1 MINQTQ
7 LLLLLKVTIL
17 AFILGSISLP
27 HIIELVSPFWLLL
40 FFIYWLIYSDIRGIF
55 SAALILG
62 LLLDVLQGAILG
74 QNALALIVSSAFIL
88 SVKKSFFVSN
98 LTTQQVYVFIA
109 SLVYLVLF
117 LMTHLVSRLQI
128 QWLIIFVP
136 FTGALMWPSCSL
148 FVGKTKAIIEFLLWI
163 KLGI

>member
-27 HIIELVSPFWLLL
+27 TILELASPFWLLM
-40 FFIYWLIYSDIRGIF
+40 FFIYWLIYSDSNGIF

-109 SLVYLVLF
+109 SLIYLVLF
-117 LMTHLVSRLQI
+117 LMTHLMVQSLQI
-128 QWLIIFVP
+128 QWLILFVP
-136 FTGALMWPSCSL
+136 FTGALMWP
-148 FVGKTKAIIEFLLWI
+148 VVRFLLA
-163 KLGI
+163 KLKQ

>member
-27 HIIELVSPFWLLL
+27 IILELVSPFWLLI
-40 FFIYWLIYSDIRGIF
+40 FFIYWLIYSDSNGIF

-109 SLVYLVLF
+109 SLIYLVLF
-117 LMTHLVSRLQI
+117 LMTHLVVQGLHI
-128 QWLIIFVP
+128 QWLILFVP
-136 FTGALMWPSCSL
+136 FTGALMWP
-148 FVGKTKAIIEFLLWI
+148 VVRFLLA
-163 KLGI
+163 KLKQ

>member
-1 MINQTQ
+1 MINQSQ

-17 AFILGSISLP
+17 AFIVGSISLP
-27 HIIELVSPFWLLL
+27 NVLELISPFWLLL
-40 FFIYWLIYSDIRGIF
+40 FFIYWLIYSDSSGIY

-74 QNALALIVSSAFIL
+74 QNALALVISSAFIL

-109 SLVYLVLF
+109 SLIYLIFF
-117 LMTHLVSRLQI
+117 LVTHLVVQGLQI
-128 QWLIIFVP
+128 QWLIIFAP
-136 FTGALMWPSCSL
+136 FTGAIVWPI
-148 FVGKTKAIIEFLLWI
+148 VRFLLA
-163 KLGI
+163 KLKQ

>member
-27 HIIELVSPFWLLL
+27 IILELISPFWLLL
-40 FFIYWLIYSDIRGIF
+40 FFIYWLIYSDSRGIF

-109 SLVYLVLF
+109 SLIYLVLF
-117 LMTHLVSRLQI
+117 LMTHLVVQDLQI
-128 QWLIIFVP
+128 QWLILFVP
-136 FTGALMWPSCSL
+136 FTGALMWP
-148 FVGKTKAIIEFLLWI
+148 VVRFLLA
-163 KLGI
+163 KLKQ

>member
-27 HIIELVSPFWLLL
+27 IILELISPFWLLM
-40 FFIYWLIYSDIRGIF
+40 FFIYWLIYSDSNGIF

-109 SLVYLVLF
+109 SLIYLVLF
-117 LMTHLVSRLQI
+117 LITHIVVQGLQI
-128 QWLIIFVP
+128 QLLILFVP
-136 FTGALMWPSCSL
+136 FTGALMWP
-148 FVGKTKAIIEFLLWI
+148 VVRFLLA
-163 KLGI
+163 KLKQ

>member
-1 MINQTQ
+1 MINQPQ

-17 AFILGSISLP
+17 AFIIGSISLP
-27 HIIELVSPFWLLL
+27 NILELVSPFWLLL
-40 FFIYWLIYSDIRGIF
+40 FFIYWLIYSDSNGIF

-62 LLLDVLQGAILG
+62 LLLDILQGAILG
-74 QNALALIVSSAFIL
+74 QNALALIISSAFVL

-109 SLVYLVLF
+109 SLIYLILF
-117 LMTHLVSRLQI
+117 LVTHLVVQGLHI

-136 FTGALMWPSCSL
+136 FTGALVWP
-148 FVGKTKAIIEFLLWI
+148 VVRFLLA
-163 KLGI
+163 KLKQ